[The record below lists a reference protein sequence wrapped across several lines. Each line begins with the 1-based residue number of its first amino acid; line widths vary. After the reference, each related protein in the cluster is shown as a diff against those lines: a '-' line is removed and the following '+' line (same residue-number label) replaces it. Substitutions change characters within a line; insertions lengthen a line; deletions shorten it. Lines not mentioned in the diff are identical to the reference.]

1 MPRRCVLPWKVSS
14 MNALTP
20 GIITVLPGVCTCTR
34 EDARNL
40 LKNRPEARSRFRHL
54 LPFIECVKDFAVTY
68 MTVFQG
74 RHEHAVPARGP
85 WIVVLGDDTFDAL
98 GPEGFHGPSLNAL
111 FGAADEAVIV
121 AGWPERLAYN
131 TAATHAARHR
141 RNVIVIETRTTRH
154 EEWLAALRAVKPD
167 IGTLI
172 CLPLPQ
178 EMPA

>member
-1 MPRRCVLPWKVSS
+1 

-20 GIITVLPGVCTCTR
+20 GMIMVFPGVCTVTR
-34 EDARNL
+34 KDARNL
-40 LKNRPEARSRFRHL
+40 LKNRPEARARFRHL
-54 LPFIECVKDFAVTY
+54 LPLIQCVNDFAVTY

-74 RHEHAVPARGP
+74 CHEHAVPVRGP

-167 IGTLI
+167 IGALI

-178 EMPA
+178 EVPA